1 MYKMFMFNLKLEMI
15 DSTDSYFSDL
25 VSVGQRPDVPLFANH
40 AGDRDARD
48 DLQELGR
55 HREAPR

>member
-1 MYKMFMFNLKLEMI
+1 MFNLKLEMI

-25 VSVGQRPDVPLFANH
+25 VSVGQPPDVPLFANH